1 MDNQTSSQN
10 EQENVKY
17 AYYAGVNPQGQP
29 IYYVGVDPQGQS
41 VYFTYDQVMKVGM
54 PIKEGVQVA
63 GPQFTPSPTPV
74 VKQEKPF
81 TPEDKK
87 KANILCVISLVLQV
101 IPWGFLIMD
110 SIIESITGTI
120 NEIVGPGID
129 HARILGVAEDAFSV
143 FFILVDI
150 ASLVLMIIA
159 RVKYPKSVFAKVLM
173 IVYIVLYVTSII
185 GVIALM
191 VSCAIMCGGCRGL
204 T

>member
-10 EQENVKY
+10 GQENVKY

-29 IYYVGVDPQGQS
+29 IYYVGVDPQGQP
-41 VYFTYDQVMKVGM
+41 VYFTYDQVMNVGM

-63 GPQFTPSPTPV
+63 GPQFTPSQSPAF
-74 VKQEKPF
+74 KQEKPF

-101 IPWGFLIMD
+101 IPWAYAIMD
-110 SIIESITGTI
+110 AMIESISGTI

-129 HARILGVAEDAFSV
+129 HARILGAMGDVLGV
-143 FFILVDI
+143 FFILIDI

-173 IVYIVLYVTSII
+173 IVYIVLYVTAII

-204 T
+204 